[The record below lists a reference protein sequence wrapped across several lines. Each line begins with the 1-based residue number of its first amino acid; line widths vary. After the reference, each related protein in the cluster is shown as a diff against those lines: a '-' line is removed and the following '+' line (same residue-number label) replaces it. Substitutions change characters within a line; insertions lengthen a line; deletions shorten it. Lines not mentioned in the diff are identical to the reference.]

1 MAASWRRIL
10 TTADTTDTVT
20 NGSSALPDGDAVY
33 DFVIGLGYTSNT
45 GDITGVTAGTGLTG
59 GGGSGAVTLAVSGLT
74 VNEIAAGSLLVAGE
88 TFADNDTSLM
98 TAAAINDRIES
109 FGYTTNTGDITGVTA
124 GTGLTG
130 GGGSGA
136 VTLAVSGLT
145 VNEIAAG
152 SLLISG
158 ETFADND
165 TSLMTAAAIND
176 RIESFG
182 YTTNTGDIT
191 GVTAGTGLTGGGGSG
206 AVTLAVSGLT
216 VNEIAAGSLLI
227 SGETFA
233 DNDTSLMTAAAIND
247 RITSFGYTT
256 NTGDITNVTAGT
268 NLSGGGGSGSV
279 TINLAT
285 ALTGMTSMAGD
296 DGTGSNGSAS
306 DLTLS
311 GGISTGAGI
320 GGDILFKTSTVDADG
335 TTNANSLETAMTIA
349 AATSEGADT
358 TVTINGDLVV
368 NGSTSSVDVQT
379 LTVEDKTIEIAE
391 GAHSDATADGAGLIV
406 DTTTTSANK
415 ASFKWVNSSVG
426 LSGWEVR
433 DSGASLPQM
442 GVAVLNKYTAD
453 PTITTMPQG
462 SLAFNDGSGTGT
474 AGLYLYIDGA

>member
-20 NGSSALPDGDAVY
+20 NGSSALPDADAVH
-33 DFVIGLGYTSNT
+33 DFVTGLGYTSNT

-59 GGGSGAVTLAVSGLT
+59 GGASGAVTLDVSGLT
-74 VNEIAAGSLLVAGE
+74 VSEFAAASIQLSSEA
-88 TFADNDTSLM
+88 FADNDTSIM
-98 TAAAINDRIES
+98 TSAAINDRITSFGYTTNTGDVTGVTAGTGLSGGGASGSVTLDVSGLTVTEFAANSIQLSNEAFADNDTSIMTSAAVNDRIES

-124 GTGLTG
+124 GTGLSG
-130 GGGSGA
+130 GGASGS
-136 VTLAVSGLT
+136 VTLNVSGLT
-145 VNEIAAG
+145 VSEFAAN
-152 SLLISG
+152 SIQLSS
-158 ETFADND
+158 EAFADND
-165 TSLMTAAAIND
+165 TSLMT
-176 RIESFG
+176 S
-182 YTTNTGDIT
+182 
-191 GVTAGTGLTGGGGSG
+191 
-206 AVTLAVSGLT
+206 
-216 VNEIAAGSLLI
+216 
-227 SGETFA
+227 
-233 DNDTSLMTAAAIND
+233 AAIND

-268 NLSGGGGSGSV
+268 NLGGGGASGSV
-279 TINLAT
+279 TIDLAA
-285 ALTGMTSMAGD
+285 ALTGMTSMAGA

-306 DLTLS
+306 DLTFS

-391 GAHSDATADGAGLIV
+391 GAHSDATADGAGPIV
-406 DTTTTSANK
+406 DTTTTAANK
-415 ASFKWVNSSVG
+415 ASFKWFNSSVG

-442 GVAVLNKYTAD
+442 GVAVLNKYAAD

-462 SLAFNDGSGTGT
+462 SLAFNDGTGTGT

>member
-20 NGSSALPDGDAVY
+20 NGSSALPDADAVH
-33 DFVIGLGYTSNT
+33 DFVTGLGYTSNT

-59 GGGSGAVTLAVSGLT
+59 GGASGAVTLDVSGLT
-74 VNEIAAGSLLVAGE
+74 VSEFAAASIQLSSEA
-88 TFADNDTSLM
+88 FADNDTSIM
-98 TAAAINDRIES
+98 TSAAINDRITSFGYTTNTGDVTGVTAGTGLSGGGASGSVTLDVSGLTVTEFAANSIQLSNEAFADNDTSIMTSAAVNDRIES

-130 GGGSGA
+130 GGASGS
-136 VTLAVSGLT
+136 VTLNVSGLT
-145 VNEIAAG
+145 VSEFAAN
-152 SLLISG
+152 SIQLSS
-158 ETFADND
+158 EAFADNN
-165 TSLMTAAAIND
+165 TSLMT
-176 RIESFG
+176 S
-182 YTTNTGDIT
+182 
-191 GVTAGTGLTGGGGSG
+191 
-206 AVTLAVSGLT
+206 
-216 VNEIAAGSLLI
+216 
-227 SGETFA
+227 
-233 DNDTSLMTAAAIND
+233 AAIND

-268 NLSGGGGSGSV
+268 NLGGGGASGSV

-285 ALTGMTSMAGD
+285 ALTGMASMAGA

-391 GAHSDATADGAGLIV
+391 GAHSDANANEAGLIV
-406 DTTTTSANK
+406 DTTTTAANK
-415 ASFKWVNSSVG
+415 ASFKWFNSSVG

-442 GVAVLNKYTAD
+442 GVAVLNKYAAD

-462 SLAFNDGSGTGT
+462 SLAFNDGTGTGT